1 MTRISDVPA
10 INFDQISPTGQGL
23 PKGLK
28 ALSGRVRQFLMS
40 QHIKDIKVDPP
51 AQKKLSALL
60 RDDKLESLISLS
72 GNPHAFAEFLYNYG
86 LMTVFRPKARII
98 IIVGAQDNLKL
109 MRDLA
114 RDSND
119 AEDCSKTLVRS
130 GLGADDD
137 LEVSPF

>member
-1 MTRISDVPA
+1 MPA
-10 INFDQISPTGQGL
+10 INFDQISLTGQGL

-28 ALSGRVRQFLMS
+28 ALSGRVRQCLMS
-40 QHIKDIKVDPP
+40 QHINDIKADST

-60 RDDKLESLISLS
+60 RGGQLEPLIRLS
-72 GNPHAFAEFLYNYG
+72 GNPYAFAGFLSEYG